1 MGGVFI
7 MKTKITRK
15 KGKKGSKLSFL
26 RKSWDTIKHGGESLL
41 NWAEWNTRLL
51 GSLGLIV
58 AGWVLLC
65 PAVSLEAVLAYGA
78 IAVGGYHLLVELKNR
93 FL

>member
-1 MGGVFI
+1 
-7 MKTKITRK
+7 MKAKKTRK

-26 RKSWDTIKHGGESLL
+26 RKVWDKLKHGGESLL
-41 NWAEWNTRLL
+41 DWLEWNTHLV

-65 PAVSLEAVLAYGA
+65 PAVSLEAVLAWGLL
-78 IAVGGYHLLVELKNR
+78 AVGGYRLLIELKNR
-93 FL
+93 LL